1 LLLDTCTKKLI
12 AQNLLMEQGMGIEET
27 IEFKI
32 KSSICI

>member
-1 LLLDTCTKKLI
+1 LLLDICIKKLTV
-12 AQNLLMEQGMGIEET
+12 QNFLMEQGMGIEET